1 MLSQN
6 QPKKRKLI
14 IPIILILFLL
24 GVFGA
29 SQLKRLNFFLKK
41 EKIVSPVSPP
51 TEEEKLE
58 ETLLMSGFKIWSIKS
73 LDESFEATLSGNL
86 LVLFSKEK
94 EYSNQ
99 VASLQFIL
107 SRSKIEGK
115 IPQKIDLR
123 FDKPVLT
130 Y

>member
-6 QPKKRKLI
+6 QLKKRKLI

-24 GVFGA
+24 GAFGA
-29 SQLKRLNFFLKK
+29 SQLKRLNFFLEK

-58 ETLLMSGFKIWSIKS
+58 ETLLMLGFETESIKS
-73 LDESFEATLSGNL
+73 LDESFEVTLSGNL
-86 LVLFSKEK
+86 LVLFSREK
-94 EYSNQ
+94 EYASQ

>member
-1 MLSQN
+1 M
-6 QPKKRKLI
+6 
-14 IPIILILFLL
+14 FLL
-24 GVFGA
+24 GAFGA
-29 SQLKRLNFFLKK
+29 SQLKRVNFEFLKK

-58 ETLLMSGFKIWSIKS
+58 ETLLMSGFKTWSIKS
-73 LDESFEATLSGNL
+73 SDESFEATLLGNL

-94 EYSNQ
+94 EYASQ

>member
-6 QPKKRKLI
+6 QPKERKLI

-29 SQLKRLNFFLKK
+29 SQLKRVNFFLEK

-58 ETLLMSGFKIWSIKS
+58 ETLLMSGFKTWSIKS

-86 LVLFSKEK
+86 FVLFSKEK
-94 EYSNQ
+94 EYASQ